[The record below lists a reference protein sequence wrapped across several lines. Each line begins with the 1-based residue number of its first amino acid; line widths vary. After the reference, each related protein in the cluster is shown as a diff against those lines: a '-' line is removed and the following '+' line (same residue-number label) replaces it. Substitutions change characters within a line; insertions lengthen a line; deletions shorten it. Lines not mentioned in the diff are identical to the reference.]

1 MKFLHPER
9 LWFLLGIVAMIGM
22 YVLAQT
28 RRKQRA
34 VKFTNV
40 DLLDSILPKRAGWR
54 RPVVSALTLVGLGV
68 GIFALAQPYRE
79 ERPRENRSIIMV
91 VLDVSL
97 SMQAD
102 DVPPS
107 RFEAAKEQAKSFIGQ
122 VDPSIE
128 VGLVS
133 FSKSVRLRVPP
144 TLNRTEVIDGVDR
157 LQLGEGTAIG
167 DAIIATTD
175 IIVGEFRD
183 SAPSAND
190 ESTTDE
196 NAPADNDPLGNGAPP
211 AAIVIL
217 TDGETVPGLTPGP
230 VGAQAAAA
238 VGLPVYGIA
247 FGTPDGTIT
256 YDDPNE
262 GPIQEPVP
270 VAYDELTEA
279 ADLTG
284 GKFYAA
290 ETAGDLANVYTDI
303 ETQLEPALKQP
314 APIRVELTVRFLAI
328 ALALLA
334 LSVILGQWWLGGI
347 A

>member
-9 LWFLLGIVAMIGM
+9 LWFLLGIGAMIGV
-22 YVLAQT
+22 YALAHG

-54 RPVVSALTLVGLGV
+54 RPVVSALTLIGLGV

-79 ERPRENRSIIMV
+79 ERSRENRSIIMV

-102 DVPPS
+102 DVPPN
-107 RFEAAKEQAKSFIGQ
+107 RFEAAKEQAKSFVGQ

-144 TLNRTEVIDGVDR
+144 TLNRADVIDGVDR

-183 SAPSAND
+183 SAPS
-190 ESTTDE
+190 TTDK
-196 NAPADNDPLGNGAPP
+196 NAPAADDPLGDGAPP

-230 VGAQAAAA
+230 EGAKAAAA

-256 YDDPNE
+256 YDDPIE

-290 ETAGDLANVYTDI
+290 QTAGDLANVYTDI
-303 ETQLEPALKQP
+303 EAQLEPTLKQP
-314 APIRVELTVRFLAI
+314 APTRVEWTVRFLAA
-328 ALALLA
+328 ALVLLA
-334 LSVILGQWWLGGI
+334 LSVVLGQWWLGGI

>member
-1 MKFLHPER
+1 MRFLHPGR
-9 LWFLLGIVAMIGM
+9 LWLLLGLVAMVGV
-22 YVLAQT
+22 YVAAT
-28 RRKQRA
+28 ARRKHRA
-34 VKFTNV
+34 VKFTNI
-40 DLLDSILPKRAGWR
+40 DLLDSIVPKRAAWR
-54 RPVVSALTLVGLGV
+54 RHVVSALTLVGLGA

-79 ERPRENRSIIMV
+79 EQSRENRSIIML

-102 DVPPS
+102 DVDPS
-107 RFEAAKEQAKSFIGQ
+107 RFEAAKQQAKSFIDQ

-133 FSKSVRLRVPP
+133 FTKNVRLRVSP
-144 TLNRTEVIDGVDR
+144 TLDHSKVIDGVDR
-157 LQLGEGTAIG
+157 LELGEGTAIG

-175 IIVGEFRD
+175 IITGEFGD
-183 SAPSAND
+183 SSPPTTDGSAPGG
-190 ESTTDE
+190 
-196 NAPADNDPLGNGAPP
+196 PLGTGAPP

-217 TDGETVPGLTPGP
+217 SDGSTVPGLTPGP
-230 VGAQAAAA
+230 EGAQAAAA

-247 FGTPDGTIT
+247 FGTPDGTIV
-256 YDDPNE
+256 YDDPIE
-262 GPIQEPVP
+262 GRIQEPVP
-270 VAYDELTEA
+270 VSYDELSESA
-279 ADLTG
+279 KITG

-303 ETQLEPALKQP
+303 ERQLEPALKQP
-314 APIRVELTVRFLAI
+314 APTRIELTIRFLAI

-334 LSVILGQWWLGGI
+334 VSVILGQWWLGGI

>member
-9 LWFLLGIVAMIGM
+9 LWFLLGLVAMIGV
-22 YVLAQT
+22 YVLARS

-40 DLLDSILPKRAGWR
+40 DLLDSILPKQIGWR
-54 RPVVSALTLVGLGV
+54 RPAVSALTLVGLGV

-79 ERPRENRSIIMV
+79 ERARENRSIIMV

-144 TLNRTEVIDGVDR
+144 TLNRAEVIDGVDR

-175 IIVGEFRD
+175 IIVGEFRN
-183 SAPSAND
+183 SAPS
-190 ESTTDE
+190 TTDG
-196 NAPADNDPLGNGAPP
+196 NSPAADDPLGNGAPP

-230 VGAQAAAA
+230 EGAKAAAA

-247 FGTPDGTIT
+247 FGTPEGTIT
-256 YDDPNE
+256 YEDPFE

-314 APIRVELTVRFLAI
+314 APTRVDLTVRFLAI